1 MAQLGV
7 NIDHVAT
14 IRQARRTYEPDPVH
28 AAALALLGGAEVITI
43 HLREDRRHIQDRDVR
58 ILRETIRSGL
68 NLELSCESEIVH
80 IACEVLPD
88 QATLVPERREEVTT
102 EGGLDVVSDPE
113 RVQRAV
119 ERLQSLKIP
128 VSLFIDPDIG
138 QVEKSAQLGVEAVE
152 LHTGS
157 YALATGAAQ
166 AHELQRLIVAGK
178 HVIDA
183 GMKLH
188 AGHGLNY
195 LNVGPVAS
203 IANMRELNI
212 GHSII
217 ARAVFTGLKEAVA
230 EMKQL
235 IIQAVNDSRRE

>member
-14 IRQARRTYEPDPVH
+14 IRQARRASEPDPVH
-28 AAALALLGGAEVITI
+28 AAAFAFLGGADVITI

-58 ILRETIRSGL
+58 LLRETITSGL

-80 IACEVLPD
+80 IACEVRPD
-88 QATLVPERREEVTT
+88 HATLVPERRDEVTT
-102 EGGLDVVSDPE
+102 EGGLDVVSDPD
-113 RVQRAV
+113 RVRQAV
-119 ERLQSLKIP
+119 ETLHGMHIP
-128 VSLFIDPDIG
+128 VSLFVDPDLG
-138 QVEKSAQLGVEAVE
+138 QVEKSHELGVAAVE

-157 YALATGAAQ
+157 YALAKGAEQ
-166 AHELQRLIVAGK
+166 TRELARLVAASRR
-178 HVIDA
+178 VVEL

-195 LNVGPVAS
+195 LNVQAIAS
-203 IANMRELNI
+203 IPEMRELNI
-212 GHSII
+212 GHSIV
-217 ARAVFTGLKEAVA
+217 ARAVFVGLRVAVA

-235 IIQAVNDSRRE
+235 IVQAKAMAK